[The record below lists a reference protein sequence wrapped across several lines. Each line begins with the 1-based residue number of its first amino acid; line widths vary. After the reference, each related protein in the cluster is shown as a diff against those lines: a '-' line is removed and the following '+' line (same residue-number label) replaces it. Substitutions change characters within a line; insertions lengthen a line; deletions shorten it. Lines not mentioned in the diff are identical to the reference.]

1 MDSWLVEGK
10 RPLLRKEGLTNNSK
24 NNGMVG
30 HGDRK
35 IQRVAGSATVAMC
48 DEWMRAEASELLVTH
63 FEI

>member
-1 MDSWLVEGK
+1 MHSWLVEGK

-30 HGDRK
+30 HGDQK
-35 IQRVAGSATVAMC
+35 IQRVAGSATGAMC

>member
-1 MDSWLVEGK
+1 
-10 RPLLRKEGLTNNSK
+10 
-24 NNGMVG
+24 MVG

-35 IQRVAGSATVAMC
+35 IQRVAGTATVAMC